1 MAAAVEISEAVV
13 AVVVV
18 IGITTSTH
26 RIEIEIEAVVRS
38 PVRPFHHHLLQHR
51 STTMP
56 PHLHLL
62 SPLLPTLSTVPLP
75 PPLVDRDQFLQSLQ
89 EVSNDGTARRRF
101 LMIIIISS
109 SRGSST
115 PVPPIGEVHHRRF
128 TSAAAALETHRWR
141 LVDTTELL
149 PVALVRWFARRITSA
164 PATHST
170 EWTHRRCSSSSSCR
184 RRGPRIIRRKVL
196 DTLCVPFLRCEEVL
210 LGLLLLLIGVLE
222 EFPRGAVVSLLPP
235 LPDAII
241 SQSCLL
247 QSQLHL
253 QLNIIIASCHHRRTT
268 AATATTTTKA
278 AFPRPRRSPMSR
290 FALWSRT
297 TRWWWSLVR
306 EEEAAE
312 VVQPEGSGR

>member
-1 MAAAVEISEAVV
+1 
-13 AVVVV
+13 
-18 IGITTSTH
+18 
-26 RIEIEIEAVVRS
+26 
-38 PVRPFHHHLLQHR
+38 
-51 STTMP
+51 MP

-89 EVSNDGTARRRF
+89 EVSSDGIARRRF
-101 LMIIIISS
+101 LMIIITSS
-109 SRGSST
+109 SRGST
-115 PVPPIGEVHHRRF
+115 PVPPIGEVHRC
-128 TSAAAALETHRWR
+128 TSAAAAALETHRWR
-141 LVDTTELL
+141 LVDTTEL
-149 PVALVRWFARRITSA
+149 PVALVRWLVRRITSA
-164 PATHST
+164 PATPST
-170 EWTHRRCSSSSSCR
+170 EWTHRRCSSSSCR
-184 RRGPRIIRRKVL
+184 QRGHRIIRRKVL

-210 LGLLLLLIGVLE
+210 LGLLLIGVLE

-247 QSQLHL
+247 QSQLYL

-268 AATATTTTKA
+268 AAATTTKA
-278 AFPRPRRSPMSR
+278 AFPRTRRSPMSR
-290 FALWSRT
+290 SALWSRT

>member
-13 AVVVV
+13 ATVVV

-26 RIEIEIEAVVRS
+26 RIEIEVVVRS

-56 PHLHLL
+56 PHLHHL

-101 LMIIIISS
+101 LMIITSS
-109 SRGSST
+109 SRGST

-128 TSAAAALETHRWR
+128 TSATAALETHRWR

-149 PVALVRWFARRITSA
+149 LVARWLVRRITSA
-164 PATHST
+164 PATPST
-170 EWTHRRCSSSSSCR
+170 EWTHRRCSSSSSSCR
-184 RRGPRIIRRKVL
+184 RRGHRIIRRKVL

-210 LGLLLLLIGVLE
+210 SGLLLTEVLG
-222 EFPRGAVVSLLPP
+222 EFL
-235 LPDAII
+235 
-241 SQSCLL
+241 
-247 QSQLHL
+247 
-253 QLNIIIASCHHRRTT
+253 
-268 AATATTTTKA
+268 K
-278 AFPRPRRSPMSR
+278 
-290 FALWSRT
+290 
-297 TRWWWSLVR
+297 
-306 EEEAAE
+306 
-312 VVQPEGSGR
+312 